1 MEDIIEK
8 ISKAYQNEKENKSK
22 ENSPQKNDIKNL
34 TDKIYV
40 LRCKDIVIE
49 DDKNLS
55 NNKKEEFSS
64 SLYEG
69 LNEKEMITFL
79 ENKNIPIKYL
89 KKVLKE
95 IFKFYANS
103 TPTKNKNN
111 SKKKESKL
119 LLTFLEKNKNK
130 LTEKHILYI
139 FKKIQDFNKDNIDE
153 IIKYIIINIKIDD
166 KYFLEILK
174 EEEINLNKNII
185 DSLNNCVNDIN
196 EEDKINFINLIKTLN
211 LISLV
216 KEIINKQ
223 EYDNY
228 EEKINKIFDEELNKK
243 ENCTELC
250 DKEFNDDF
258 NIEFINS
265 MKIINSNPNKAYYI
279 QEKIII

>member
-1 MEDIIEK
+1 MEDIIEI

-22 ENSPQKNDIKNL
+22 NDSPQKNDIKNL

-40 LRCKDIVIE
+40 LTSKDLEDEKNIE
-49 DDKNLS
+49 NK
-55 NNKKEEFSS
+55 KKEEFSS
-64 SLYEG
+64 LLYEG
-69 LNEKEMITFL
+69 LNEKEMISFL
-79 ENKNIPIKYL
+79 EKNIIPIKHL

-95 IFKFYANS
+95 IFKCLANF

-111 SKKKESKL
+111 SKKKELKL
-119 LLTFLEKNKNK
+119 LLTFLEKNKNN

-139 FKKIQDFNKDNIDE
+139 FKKIKDFNKDNIDE
-153 IIKYIIINIKIDD
+153 IIKYILINIKVDD
-166 KYFLEILK
+166 KYFLELLK
-174 EEEINLNKNII
+174 EEEIILNKNII
-185 DSLNNCVNDIN
+185 DSMNTFVNDIN
-196 EEDKINFINLIKTLN
+196 EEDKINFINMVKTLN

-228 EEKINKIFDEELNKK
+228 EEKIKKIFDEELNKK

-250 DKEFNDDF
+250 DKEFNEDF

-279 QEKIII
+279 QEKII